1 MLVQH
6 GSSLEGLVAP
16 LQVADPSTSQ
26 AAETASRPDEL
37 WRLVTAPGTVRFD
50 VPRSSAG
57 RHRLA
62 AQVRALPAG
71 AGVVLTS
78 GALGA
83 RRRFRG
89 FARDAGIELLREYV
103 GIPSLDPPT
112 CYVEDSPSALRY
124 FLTQLVTLPRGG
136 AVMTAALAAIQN
148 MTRYFFP
155 AGLLRSAAPARIA
168 LGRVRP
174 GVTAPTGDRVAP
186 AVNEGSSLLDMPG
199 MQTLFIALSKDPN
212 AKVSV
217 LLIPRGRTQP
227 TLAVKLPTTVGAEA
241 TIAAERAVLID
252 LHFRLPGP
260 ILESIPRP
268 RVLQEVRGRPSLVTT
283 ALPGSPMTTRYHAW
297 RHLAT
302 PAAVRADFLAV
313 QTWLAKF
320 QTASAAERAPID
332 MDGGTTDTLRMRFA
346 GEPRLDWLLFRLN
359 AVHARL
365 RASTTPRTAVHGDFW
380 FGNLLLVGG
389 EISGVIDWESG
400 STRGEPVRDI
410 VRFALSYALYLD
422 RHTRAGHRVAGHPGL
437 RAGPWGCG
445 IAWAFDGEG
454 WFPDVVREFVQDG
467 LKRLGADPECW
478 REAMLAG
485 VAEVA
490 ATADHPD
497 FARRHFELF
506 DRLSD
511 SQGAASRNN
520 TVSAA

>member
-6 GSSLEGLVAP
+6 GSGLEGLVAP
-16 LQVADPSTSQ
+16 LQVADQSTSQ
-26 AAETASRPDEL
+26 GTEAASRPDEL

-62 AQVRALPAG
+62 VQVRALPGG

-78 GALGA
+78 AALGA

-89 FARDAGIELLREYV
+89 FARDAGVELLREYV
-103 GIPSLDPPT
+103 AIPSLDPPT

-136 AVMTAALAAIQN
+136 AVKMAALAAIQN
-148 MTRYFFP
+148 ATRYFFP
-155 AGLLRSAAPARIA
+155 AGLIGSAAPARMA

-174 GVTAPTGDRVAP
+174 SATTPVGDGAAPP
-186 AVNEGSSLLDMPG
+186 ANDSGSLLDMPG

-227 TLAVKLPTTVGAEA
+227 TLAVKLPTTVAAEA
-241 TIAAERAVLID
+241 TIAAERAVLTD

-260 ILESIPRP
+260 ILVSIPRP
-268 RVLQEVRGRPSLVTT
+268 RVLNEVRGRPSLVTT

-313 QTWLAKF
+313 QKWLARF

-332 MDGGTTDTLRMRFA
+332 MDGGATDTLHRRFA
-346 GEPRLDWLLFRLN
+346 GEPRLDGVLARLD
-359 AVHARL
+359 AVHGRL

-400 STRGEPVRDI
+400 ATRGEPVRDI
-410 VRFALSYALYLD
+410 VRFALSYSLYLD

-437 RAGPWGCG
+437 QAGQWGAG

-454 WFPDVVREFVQDG
+454 WFPDLVREFVRDG
-467 LKRLGADPECW
+467 LKRLGADPDCW

-485 VAEVA
+485 LAEVA

-497 FARRHFELF
+497 FARQHFELL
-506 DRLSD
+506 DRLSEP
-511 SQGAASRNN
+511 SASRSRARA
-520 TVSAA
+520 VSA

>member
-78 GALGA
+78 AALGA

-174 GVTAPTGDRVAP
+174 GVTAPTGDRV
-186 AVNEGSSLLDMPG
+186 
-199 MQTLFIALSKDPN
+199 
-212 AKVSV
+212 
-217 LLIPRGRTQP
+217 
-227 TLAVKLPTTVGAEA
+227 GAEA

-260 ILESIPRP
+260 ILDSIPRP

-400 STRGEPVRDI
+400 ATRGEPVRDI
-410 VRFALSYALYLD
+410 VRFAISYALYLD

-454 WFPDVVREFVQDG
+454 WFPEVVREFVQDG
-467 LKRLGADPECW
+467 LKRLGADPDCW

-485 VAEVA
+485 LAEVA

>member
-241 TIAAERAVLID
+241 TIAAERA
-252 LHFRLPGP
+252 
-260 ILESIPRP
+260 
-268 RVLQEVRGRPSLVTT
+268 SLVTT

-346 GEPRLDWLLFRLN
+346 GEPRLDGLLFRLN

-365 RASTTPRTAVHGDFW
+365 RANTTPRTAVHGDFW

-422 RHTRAGHRVAGHPGL
+422 RHTRAGHRVVGHPGL

-467 LKRLGADPECW
+467 LKRLGADPERW

>member
-78 GALGA
+78 AALGA

-365 RASTTPRTAVHGDFW
+365 RAST
-380 FGNLLLVGG
+380 
-389 EISGVIDWESG
+389 S
-400 STRGEPVRDI
+400 DI

-454 WFPDVVREFVQDG
+454 WFPGVVGEFVQDG

>member
-260 ILESIPRP
+260 IL
-268 RVLQEVRGRPSLVTT
+268 
-283 ALPGSPMTTRYHAW
+283 
-297 RHLAT
+297 
-302 PAAVRADFLAV
+302 D
-313 QTWLAKF
+313 
-320 QTASAAERAPID
+320 
-332 MDGGTTDTLRMRFA
+332 
-346 GEPRLDWLLFRLN
+346 
-359 AVHARL
+359 
-365 RASTTPRTAVHGDFW
+365 STGCW
-380 FGNLLLVGG
+380 
-389 EISGVIDWESG
+389 SG
-400 STRGEPVRDI
+400 STHAVRGCARA
-410 VRFALSYALYLD
+410 ALPAQPCTETSRSA
-422 RHTRAGHRVAGHPGL
+422 PS
-437 RAGPWGCG
+437 
-445 IAWAFDGEG
+445 
-454 WFPDVVREFVQDG
+454 
-467 LKRLGADPECW
+467 CW
-478 REAMLAG
+478 LAG
-485 VAEVA
+485 RSRGSSTGSLA
-490 ATADHPD
+490 P
-497 FARRHFELF
+497 R
-506 DRLSD
+506 
-511 SQGAASRNN
+511 AASRSA
-520 TVSAA
+520 TSSVLRSATRFIWIAIHVPVIVSQV